1 MSTTTTTTTDTQFV
15 VVAAD
20 VSTPVTVGDAVAS
33 RETLLATLGAA
44 NTETIFVA
52 DGAAAIVTSAHPT
65 TGVVDINVRATQ
77 VAERFQP
84 GFAARS
90 RVRGTA
96 VVVGLDTD
104 PDSENIYAPVPAD
117 IVAFIDNM
125 WGRREPGA
133 APGAQPVLTVVV

>member
-1 MSTTTTTTTDTQFV
+1 MSTTTTTTTHTQFV

-20 VSTPVTVGDAVAS
+20 VSTPVTVGDAVVT
-33 RETLLATLGAA
+33 RETLLATLGAT
-44 NTETIFVA
+44 NTETIFIA
-52 DGAAAIVTSAHPT
+52 DGAAAIVTSAHPSA
-65 TGVVDINVRATQ
+65 GVDAINVRATQ

-84 GFAARS
+84 GFAATS

-104 PDSENIYAPVPAD
+104 PDSEDIYAPVPAD

-125 WGRREPGA
+125 WGRRGPGTA
-133 APGAQPVLTVVV
+133 SGAQPVLTVVV